1 MTLPTRELGDMCL
14 EIDGTVVS
22 EQASKGEV
30 KRERQTEDATGMHAE
45 YEQVVTTLGKGS
57 IPVDLFLNF
66 GEGSIEEL
74 LSKIFEEQETVEVTL
89 RPKKGKASKENPKY
103 RIKEA
108 ILTSAPISVPGPKK
122 LLTVSVEFMNNG
134 NSGIERITTSEEGE
148 SEL

>member
-14 EIDGTVVS
+14 VINGTVVS

-30 KRERQTEDATGMHAE
+30 KRERQTEDATGMHAK

-57 IPVDLFLNF
+57 MPVDLFVNF

-74 LSKIFEEQETVEVTL
+74 LSKIFENEEVVEVSL
-89 RPKKGKASKENPKY
+89 RPKKGKASVTNPRFRMKQ
-103 RIKEA
+103 A
-108 ILTSAPISVPGPKK
+108 ILTSAPIVIAGPKK
-122 LLTVSVEFMNNG
+122 LITVSVEFVNNG
-134 NSGIERITTSEEGE
+134 QSGVERLTTSEAGE